1 MSIKSL
7 IQSLILLLIVI
18 IVAGVYFKYFDT
30 KKNLVDELT
39 LSNETNQEKLEEL
52 EKKISDLEL
61 KNKQLNQKI
70 KKDKI
75 ESNKLLVKEDKEEID
90 IVVENT
96 ISKENSLNTKK
107 NDNKIKIEEDIIESK
122 TKEIKEKE
130 KPKKKEIKNLV
141 KDVEYTSVDQKG
153 NKFYLLA
160 TSGKSNVK
168 NSDILDL
175 QNVRGKIT
183 SDTRDT
189 IYIVSDFAQ
198 YHSINLNSKFYEN
211 VVINYQDKQINCVN
225 FDINMETNKAI
236 AYNEVIITDP
246 KSTIKAGMVEFDLK
260 TKNIDIKPE
269 SAIQNIE
276 VLRF

>member
-39 LSNETNQEKLEEL
+39 LSNETNQKKLEEL

-75 ESNKLLVKEDKEEID
+75 ESNKLSVKEDKKEID
-90 IVVENT
+90 LIKENT
-96 ISKENSLNTKK
+96 ISKENNLNAKK
-107 NDNKIKIEEDIIESK
+107 SDDKIKIEEDAIETKSK
-122 TKEIKEKE
+122 KINEKE

-160 TSGKSNVK
+160 TSGKSNI
-168 NSDILDL
+168 NDSNILDL
-175 QNVRGKIT
+175 ENVRGKIT
-183 SDTRDT
+183 SDNRDT

-269 SAIQNIE
+269 SAIENIE

>member
-1 MSIKSL
+1 MSIKSI

-18 IVAGVYFKYFDT
+18 IVTGVYFKYFDT

-39 LSNETNQEKLEEL
+39 LSNETNQEKLKEL
-52 EKKISDLEL
+52 EKKLSDLEL

-70 KKDKI
+70 KNDKVV
-75 ESNKLLVKEDKEEID
+75 SNKTLVKEDKKEID
-90 IVVENT
+90 VIKENT
-96 ISKENSLNTKK
+96 ISKENNLNAKK
-107 NDNKIKIEEDIIESK
+107 NDDKIKIEEDIIESK
-122 TKEIKEKE
+122 SKKINEKE

-160 TSGKSNVK
+160 TSGKSNI
-168 NSDILDL
+168 NDSNILDL
-175 QNVRGKIT
+175 ENVRGKIT
-183 SDTRDT
+183 SDNRDT

-211 VVINYQDKQINCVN
+211 VVINYQDKQINCIN

>member
-52 EKKISDLEL
+52 EKKISELEQ

-70 KKDKI
+70 KNDKA
-75 ESNKLLVKEDKEEID
+75 ETNKILVNEDKKEID
-90 IVVENT
+90 VIKENT
-96 ISKENSLNTKK
+96 ISKENNLNAKK
-107 NDNKIKIEEDIIESK
+107 NDDKIKIEEDIIESK
-122 TKEIKEKE
+122 SKKINEKE

-160 TSGKSNVK
+160 TSGKSNI
-168 NSDILDL
+168 NDSNILDL
-175 QNVRGKIT
+175 ENVRGKIT

>member
-1 MSIKSL
+1 MSIKSI

-18 IVAGVYFKYFDT
+18 IVTGVYFKYFDT

-52 EKKISDLEL
+52 EKKISDLEQ

-70 KKDKI
+70 KNDKAI
-75 ESNKLLVKEDKEEID
+75 PNKILVKEDKKEID
-90 IVVENT
+90 VIKENT
-96 ISKENSLNTKK
+96 ISKENNLNAKK
-107 NDNKIKIEEDIIESK
+107 NDDKIKIEEDIIESK
-122 TKEIKEKE
+122 SKKINEKE

-160 TSGKSNVK
+160 TSGKSNI
-168 NSDILDL
+168 NDSNILDL
-175 QNVRGKIT
+175 ENVRGKIT
-183 SDTRDT
+183 SDNRDT

>member
-7 IQSLILLLIVI
+7 IQSLILLLIAI
-18 IVAGVYFKYFDT
+18 IIAGVYFKYFDT

-246 KSTIKAGMVEFDLK
+246 KSKIKAGMVEFDLK

-269 SAIQNIE
+269 SAIQNIK